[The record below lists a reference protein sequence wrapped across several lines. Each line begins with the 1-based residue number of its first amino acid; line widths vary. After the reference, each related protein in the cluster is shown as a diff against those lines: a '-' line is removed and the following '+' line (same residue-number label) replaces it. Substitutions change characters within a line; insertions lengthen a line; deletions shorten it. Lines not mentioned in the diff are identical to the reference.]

1 MSSGRSYCRSEN
13 LVIASE
19 LQPGESGNTTNASLT
34 SSHFENLV
42 LEATCQSQSRFFR
55 SDGSH
60 WPLPLSPKSQI
71 LLKRID
77 RYLVAPMLQLL
88 TRNPDEIFQLELP
101 QVLALC
107 GNGQLTDGS
116 ACAAEL
122 RAFLKQAPSTKLF
135 DYAETCL
142 QKSFDKSGF
151 VLQDLINEFGRRL
164 DYSVESGLYQGR
176 ANAVGFDGLWRTPD
190 GRALVV
196 EVKTTDAYRINL
208 DSIAGYRQRLIND
221 SRLPPESSILIVVG
235 RQDTGDLEAQVRGSR
250 HAWDIRLIS
259 LESLTKLV
267 KLKEGTE
274 EDTVDKIRDVLVP
287 FEYTRVDRIIDIA
300 FTAATEATAE
310 RDIDA
315 EQDLDLTPPE
325 ASGAQEHTPRPV
337 LEERRQSALAAIAA
351 REGATLVRRSRA
363 TYWSSDDEHTL
374 RVACSIS
381 KRYRTGHYWYA
392 YHPSWDDFL
401 KSAPHGDGFFV
412 LASVDRPE
420 AYAIPREWLH
430 ERLRYLNQTVVDDQK
445 AYWHIHL
452 DEDANGELSIRLH
465 KMSVSESLK
474 PFRLP
479 VSERGIHATS

>member
-1 MSSGRSYCRSEN
+1 MA
-13 LVIASE
+13 L
-19 LQPGESGNTTNASLT
+19 
-34 SSHFENLV
+34 
-42 LEATCQSQSRFFR
+42 
-55 SDGSH
+55 
-60 WPLPLSPKSQI
+60 
-71 LLKRID
+71 
-77 RYLVAPMLQLL
+77 LQLL
-88 TRNPDEIFQLELP
+88 SRNADEIFQLELP

-116 ACAAEL
+116 ECSEEL
-122 RAFLKQAPSTKLF
+122 RAFLKQAPSSKLF
-135 DYAETCL
+135 SYAETCL
-142 QKSFDKSGF
+142 QRGFERSGF
-151 VLQDLINEFGRRL
+151 VLQDLINELGRRL
-164 DYSVESGLYQGR
+164 DYSVENGLYKGR
-176 ANAVGFDGLWRTPD
+176 QNTVGFDGLWRTPD
-190 GRALVV
+190 NRALVV

-208 DSIAGYRQRLIND
+208 DSIAGYRQRLLAD
-221 SRLPPESSILIVVG
+221 GRLPSDSSVLIVVG
-235 RQDTGDLEAQVRGSR
+235 RHDTGDLEAQVRGSR

-259 LESLTKLV
+259 IDSLTKLV

-300 FTAATEATAE
+300 FTAASEATAE

-315 EQDLDLTPPE
+315 ERELDLNTSE
-325 ASGAQEHTPRPV
+325 AGGAQEHTPRPV
-337 LEERRQSALAAIAA
+337 LEERRQSALAALAA

-363 TYWSSDDEHTL
+363 TYWSSDDDHSL

-401 KSAPHGDGFFV
+401 RNAPHGSGFFV

-452 DEDANGELSIRLH
+452 DEDAHGELSLRLH
-465 KMSVSESLK
+465 KKSASESLK
-474 PFRLP
+474 SFRLP
-479 VSERGIHATS
+479 AIECGTAATA